1 MKNLLATSLLS
12 VLLNG
17 GDESKKLLE
26 ILQSKL
32 ESNQRFYA
40 TSFSLLEILQTK
52 KWMSFE
58 DRREFLQQSGILCEE
73 IYPVTKEDIRLYSD
87 LIAGRTLEK
96 GLELIELAVSINR
109 GMDALLV
116 YGSSLESERGVRII
130 DLKSSA

>member
-73 IYPVTKEDIRLYSD
+73 IYPVTKEDIQLYSD